1 MGRPRI
7 GDRLDCRF
15 PDDDREV
22 IRRVAEDNGISEAE
36 VARRLVRWAIK
47 KLGLRQPKSLM

>member
-22 IRRVAEDNGISEAE
+22 MKRVAEDNGISEAE

-47 KLGLRQPKSLM
+47 KLGLRHPNSLA

>member
-22 IRRVAEDNGISEAE
+22 VRRLAEENGISEAE

-47 KLGLRQPKSLM
+47 KLGLRHPKSLV